1 MWSCLIWKSCLTGN
15 LGCMKYPIRMF
26 HFIPFQ
32 ENFGFWNYWTYVHNR
47 TISYVYYTYTYSLT
61 LPYLALP
68 CLTLPYLPT
77 YLYLPPYLSA
87 CLPIYLPTYTD
98 RQTGRQACMFA
109 HVETL
114 FDKIPLKTWQD
125 KRHVHLSDVQN
136 FGSSRGIGGSFEG
149 LTGHQIPTRPWKLEV
164 EDSKHASLTQKAM
177 IYFVSWWFIKEKWS
191 LIQPTNNGV
200 LTNKNGGFHMI

>member
-1 MWSCLIWKSCLTGN
+1 
-15 LGCMKYPIRMF
+15 MKVMP
-26 HFIPFQ
+26 
-32 ENFGFWNYWTYVHNR
+32 YWQFRLYEVSY
-47 TISYVYYTYTYSLT
+47 SYVPFHSISGEFWFLKLLNIRTQSYDIVRILYVYLLTYLT
-61 LPYLALP
+61 LPCLALP
-68 CLTLPYLPT
+68 YLTLPYLPT
-77 YLYLPPYLSA
+77 YLYLPYLSA

-136 FGSSRGIGGSFEG
+136 FGSSSGIGGSFEG